1 MAGKDVSNM
10 VNPMVDSDAVIV
22 IARKRTNSSTNVIRK
37 ASDTRIIGH
46 ADLNYALKVD
56 KKLSENKISGYEISL
71 IFGFGQN
78 SVSHN
83 HDSFPIDSI
92 APKAVGIP
100 DEGEFEENKDDVP
113 FEYSHGLTGEE
124 AARRLI
130 TFGRNELPEKTIP
143 KWFVAF
149 GTCRQSLT
157 FISLTRSPPSP
168 CNLSECFDLIN
179 TDLFVRYIFI
189 EQLWQPMPVMIW
201 MAAIVEAGIQNYAD
215 MAILLFIQ
223 FANASIGFYEITKAG
238 DAVAALK
245 ASLQVIQ
252 TLFTIHYI

>member
-1 MAGKDVSNM
+1 M
-10 VNPMVDSDAVIV
+10 
-22 IARKRTNSSTNVIRK
+22 
-37 ASDTRIIGH
+37 
-46 ADLNYALKVD
+46 
-56 KKLSENKISGYEISL
+56 
-71 IFGFGQN
+71 
-78 SVSHN
+78 
-83 HDSFPIDSI
+83 
-92 APKAVGIP
+92 
-100 DEGEFEENKDDVP
+100 
-113 FEYSHGLTGEE
+113 
-124 AARRLI
+124 
-130 TFGRNELPEKTIP
+130 
-143 KWFVAF
+143 
-149 GTCRQSLT
+149 
-157 FISLTRSPPSP
+157 
-168 CNLSECFDLIN
+168 IN